1 MFSPMYTR
9 TRLGWLFAL
18 AAFAWANFATAEEF
32 SGTVTSVA
40 AGHVITVQHGQQK
53 DLVVLYAIKGS
64 DTSTQVGR
72 SAKSFTSGRVLNK
85 KVRVQVIDR
94 GTRAV
99 YGYVRLNDGKD
110 LAEMLVKNGM
120 AVWTDDRA
128 LPDKA
133 QAERTVPP
141 PAFITES
148 LTKEDAASAESRSL
162 VLKGDPAVTE
172 AARQSF
178 RQYQERMARL
188 RESELLPQ
196 DELDMIEVEQPATE
210 PTQTETAAD
219 NTSETKTG
227 QSDDKNSAAQ
237 TPKAQTSEAKTP
249 AAKIP
254 AAKTPEGTQNNAQ
267 QEPQV
272 PTETPPQEYFEPDY
286 GFEEGYYGPMAP
298 EEYPPEDIPWNYDPV
313 TDQWYP
319 PADYPIEPE
328 W

>member
-1 MFSPMYTR
+1 MFSPTYAR
-9 TRLGWLFAL
+9 TRLGVLIAL
-18 AAFAWANFATAEEF
+18 AAFAWANSVTAEEF

-64 DTSTQVGR
+64 DTSTQVGKA
-72 SAKSFTSGRVLNK
+72 AKSFTSGRVLNK
-85 KVRVQVIDR
+85 KVRVQVIER

-120 AVWTDDRA
+120 ATWTDDRA
-128 LPDKA
+128 LPDKP

-141 PAFITES
+141 PSFITES
-148 LTKEDAASAESRSL
+148 LAEEDAASAESRSL

-172 AARQSF
+172 AARRSF

-188 RESELLPQ
+188 RENELLPL
-196 DELDMIEVEQPATE
+196 EEPDMIGAEQPPAE
-210 PTQTETAAD
+210 STETNATAD
-219 NTSETKTG
+219 KTSKTKTEQDAG
-227 QSDDKNSAAQ
+227 KGNGAK
-237 TPKAQTSEAKTP
+237 TPGAKTPEAKTP
-249 AAKIP
+249 E
-254 AAKTPEGTQNNAQ
+254 AKTPEGTQNNAQ

-272 PTETPPQEYFEPDY
+272 PPEMPPQEYFEPDY
-286 GFEEGYYGPMAP
+286 GFDEDYYGPMAP
-298 EEYPPEDIPWNYDPV
+298 QEYPPEDVPWIYDPA

-319 PADYPIEPE
+319 PPDHPLEPE